1 MDSLS
6 SLFSKAEN
14 EGLLQPLHLPYR
26 TSLYVDDAVVF
37 IQSDPEEISTTKEI
51 LHIFGEATGL
61 RANFAKCAALPI
73 QCNDDNIALIQ
84 DELPCQVTAFP
95 CTYLGLPLSI
105 FRLRKE
111 DLQPFVDKVACR
123 LPVWKA
129 EQMAPIGRVTM
140 VNAVLSSIP
149 IYLLMAINVPKW
161 VIKRI
166 DKERNLLQ
174 VSLTCRVSNGKNVLF
189 WEDNWIQGSSIRTL
203 APAMHAAVV
212 ARTRNRRTVREAL
225 QENEGCQSSAT
236 RIRHCCSFDS
246 LDYLE
251 GADNRVFNQQQKTW
265 VEVAK
270 VMAAEAELWRLANAA
285 MPELPLPTTEW
296 RSQNFIGD

>member
-1 MDSLS
+1 MLFVLAMDSLS

-166 DKERNLLQ
+166 DKVHRGFLWA
-174 VSLTCRVSNGKNVLF
+174 SG
-189 WEDNWIQGSSIRTL
+189 
-203 APAMHAAVV
+203 AAGLG
-212 ARTRNRRTVREAL
+212 N
-225 QENEGCQSSAT
+225 
-236 RIRHCCSFDS
+236 
-246 LDYLE
+246 
-251 GADNRVFNQQQKTW
+251 
-265 VEVAK
+265 
-270 VMAAEAELWRLANAA
+270 
-285 MPELPLPTTEW
+285 
-296 RSQNFIGD
+296 